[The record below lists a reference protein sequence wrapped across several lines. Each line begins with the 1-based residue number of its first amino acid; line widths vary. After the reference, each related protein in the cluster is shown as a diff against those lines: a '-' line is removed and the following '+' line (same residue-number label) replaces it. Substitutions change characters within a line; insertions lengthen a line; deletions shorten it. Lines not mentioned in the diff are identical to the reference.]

1 MGLLMFA
8 KCCLLQIRIV
18 DSCRWLL
25 LTVGK
30 YCFVAANC
38 CLRLLIVVSCCQLML
53 VVAYCCSSVLSV
65 VYDCEL
71 FHVFFVLLIIVACC

>member
-1 MGLLMFA
+1 MCLLTFA
-8 KCCLLQIRIV
+8 KCCLLQIRVV

-25 LTVGK
+25 RTVGN

-38 CLRLLIVVSCCQLML
+38 CLRLLIGVSCCQLML

-71 FHVFFVLLIIVACC
+71 FHVFSYC